1 MPINLP
7 GGLTPEQQ
15 VQNRISAMGDSVWLI
30 NKLIAEDTHT
40 EEIHDTVDR
49 NVRHLEIMLG
59 KSEIQN
65 AGSDLTSFNTAITDG
80 KAFIAVGIATT

>member
-1 MPINLP
+1 MPFTP
-7 GGLTPEQQ
+7 SQELTPEQR
-15 VQNRISAMGDSVWLI
+15 VQNQISAMGDSVWLI

-49 NVRHLEIMLG
+49 NVRHLEIMLA
-59 KSEIQN
+59 KEEIQDS
-65 AGSDLTSFNTAITDG
+65 GSSLTAFNTAITDG